1 MEHQPDERSTA
12 ELFSQYAG
20 LLLRWSWLLILMAA
34 LAGGVAYYISSLQT
48 PIYQASAMM
57 MINIAPSS
65 QYDTYTTIITSQQFA
80 GTYAQVMTTRPVLDA
95 VATRLGL
102 PAIDASINVK
112 PIENT
117 QLMRV
122 TVQDTDPLRA
132 SMIAN
137 TLVVVFGEQ
146 IQADQATRYADS
158 KRTLEDQLGI
168 VEAQIKTTSE
178 ALIALG
184 VDPVTST
191 GPVGGN
197 PNAAQVAQLE
207 TTLAQYRQSYA
218 TLLQS
223 YEQVRLAEAQ
233 SASSILLKDP
243 AVPPGA
249 PIQPQ
254 PLRSALLAAASG
266 LLLAA
271 GVVFLIE
278 FLDDTIRDP
287 EEIARSW
294 GVPVMGIILKY
305 NSGVNELVTTKEPRS
320 PTSEAFRSLR
330 TNLQFAS
337 AASPIRT
344 LLVTSAS
351 PMEGKT
357 TITANLAAVIAQ
369 TGRTVVVVDADLRRP
384 RIHKIF
390 QLSNHQ
396 GLTDQF
402 LRPMEHLDGVVKP
415 TEVKDLFAITSGNL
429 PPNPSELLSSEK
441 MSNILKELTKQ
452 FNAVLLDT
460 PPTLFVTD
468 ALVLASRVDGVLLV
482 VKPSIT
488 KRTDL
493 RHAIDQMRRV
503 NANLLGVIV
512 NDVKAS
518 RIRNYYYRGYSYS
531 KKYGKEYLYAESAG
545 LPAGQ
550 TRSQGTHRA
559 AGSTSFQQTSAV
571 ETDSEWETVYP
582 TVVKETHDAII
593 LKKFTLDPTAANSPQ
608 IVVRETDEP
617 VRVNKVTV
625 VRKNEDG

>member
-12 ELFSQYAG
+12 ELFGQYAG

-34 LAGGVAYYISSLQT
+34 LAGGVAYYISGLQT
-48 PIYQASAMM
+48 PVYQASAMM

-65 QYDTYTTIITSQQFA
+65 QYDTYTTILTSQQFA
-80 GTYAQVMTTRPVLDA
+80 GTYSQIMTTRPVLDA
-95 VATRLGL
+95 VATRLEL
-102 PAIDASINVK
+102 PEINASINVK

-122 TVQDTDPLRA
+122 TVQDTDPLKA

-137 TLVVVFGEQ
+137 TLVIVFGEQ

-158 KRTLEDQLGI
+158 KRTLEDQLSI

-178 ALIALG
+178 AMIALG

-197 PNAAQVAQLE
+197 PDAAQVAQLE

-233 SASSILLKDP
+233 SASSIVLKDP

-305 NSGVNELVTTKEPRS
+305 NAGANELVTTKEPRS

-351 PMEGKT
+351 PWKG
-357 TITANLAAVIAQ
+357 
-369 TGRTVVVVDADLRRP
+369 RP
-384 RIHKIF
+384 R
-390 QLSNHQ
+390 S
-396 GLTDQF
+396 
-402 LRPMEHLDGVVKP
+402 
-415 TEVKDLFAITSGNL
+415 
-429 PPNPSELLSSEK
+429 
-441 MSNILKELTKQ
+441 
-452 FNAVLLDT
+452 
-460 PPTLFVTD
+460 PPTWQ
-468 ALVLASRVDGVLLV
+468 
-482 VKPSIT
+482 P
-488 KRTDL
+488 
-493 RHAIDQMRRV
+493 
-503 NANLLGVIV
+503 
-512 NDVKAS
+512 
-518 RIRNYYYRGYSYS
+518 
-531 KKYGKEYLYAESAG
+531 
-545 LPAGQ
+545 
-550 TRSQGTHRA
+550 
-559 AGSTSFQQTSAV
+559 
-571 ETDSEWETVYP
+571 
-582 TVVKETHDAII
+582 
-593 LKKFTLDPTAANSPQ
+593 
-608 IVVRETDEP
+608 
-617 VRVNKVTV
+617 
-625 VRKNEDG
+625 